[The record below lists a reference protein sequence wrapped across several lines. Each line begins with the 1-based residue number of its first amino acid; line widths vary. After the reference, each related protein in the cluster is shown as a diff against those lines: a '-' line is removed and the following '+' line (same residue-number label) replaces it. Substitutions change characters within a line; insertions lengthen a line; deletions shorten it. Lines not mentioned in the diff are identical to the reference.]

1 MITLPSTLN
10 LLYLKVNQSKAVQAT
25 AHPVVLACA
34 SMHVQVIVGIV
45 VQVAAVVA
53 HITVVVVVEIVKA
66 PVRAHALG
74 IVRAL
79 VRALAMI
86 HVLAIAPAP
95 VTIPALGIV
104 QAPARAYAWTTAP
117 DTATP
122 AAQAA
127 ALADARAPAAR
138 RPRTG
143 TAQAA
148 IVHVH
153 TPAATVLEG
162 VIRARAAAQDARTIL
177 RAAILQS
184 VNERRRLL

>member
-1 MITLPSTLN
+1 MIILPSTLN

-25 AHPVVLACA
+25 AHPVVLACV

-66 PVRAHALG
+66 LVQAPALG

-86 HVLAIAPAP
+86 HVLAIVPAP
-95 VTIPALGIV
+95 VTIPVLGIV
-104 QAPARAYAWTTAP
+104 QGRAPAYARTTAP
-117 DTATP
+117 ATATP
-122 AAQAA
+122 D
-127 ALADARAPAAR
+127 ALVVASAVARALVAR

-153 TPAATVLEG
+153 TPVATVLEG
-162 VIRARAAAQDARTIL
+162 AIRVRAAAQDARTIL

>member
-1 MITLPSTLN
+1 MIILPSTLN

-25 AHPVVLACA
+25 AHPVVLACV

-53 HITVVVVVEIVKA
+53 HITVVVVVEIVKV

-86 HVLAIAPAP
+86 RVLAIAPAL

-104 QAPARAYAWTTAP
+104 QGRARVNALMTVRATAIRAARAAVLAAVLAP
-117 DTATP
+117 V
-122 AAQAA
+122 
-127 ALADARAPAAR
+127 AR

-153 TPAATVLEG
+153 TPVATVLEG
-162 VIRARAAAQDARTIL
+162 AIRVRAAAQDARTIL

>member
-104 QAPARAYAWTTAP
+104 PAPVPAYARTTAP
-117 DTATP
+117 ATATP
-122 AAQAA
+122 AARAA
-127 ALADARAPAAR
+127 ALADARVRAAR